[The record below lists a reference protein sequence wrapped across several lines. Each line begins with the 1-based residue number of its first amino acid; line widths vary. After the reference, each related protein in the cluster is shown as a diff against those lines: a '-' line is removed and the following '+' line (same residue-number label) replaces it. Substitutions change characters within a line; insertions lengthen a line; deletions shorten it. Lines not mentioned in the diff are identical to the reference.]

1 MATEKKNMVYKVIF
15 EHQEKIYEI
24 YAHQLTEG
32 ALMGFIELEGLIFTP
47 GSDYLID
54 PGEEKVRKEF
64 KGVTRTYVPMHSVL
78 RIDEVE
84 KQNLVTLAAEGG
96 GATKVTQLPV
106 KPRRQ
111 NSPALNPD
119 AKDGTDNAE

>member
-1 MATEKKNMVYKVIF
+1 MSKNNGKMVYKVIF
-15 EHQEKIYEI
+15 EHQEKIYEL

-64 KGVTRTYVPMHSVL
+64 KGVTRTYIPAHAVM

-84 KQNLVTLAAEGG
+84 KHSLVSLGEERHVKA
-96 GATKVTQLPV
+96 KVTQLPLSG
-106 KPRRQ
+106 RRQ
-111 NSPALNPD
+111 YGAPAAD
-119 AKDGTDNAE
+119 SKDSSDSKD